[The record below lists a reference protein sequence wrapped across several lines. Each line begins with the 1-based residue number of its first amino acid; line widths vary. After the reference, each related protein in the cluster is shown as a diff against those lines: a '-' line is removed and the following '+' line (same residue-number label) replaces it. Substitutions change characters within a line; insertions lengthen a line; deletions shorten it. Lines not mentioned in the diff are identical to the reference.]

1 MVAPAQPMLKGKS
14 EDMGSL
20 RGPRKPK
27 TQKSDKLTS
36 VDIIKQSAQAEMGDK
51 ANVDQIV
58 NGVAAL
64 IQQGAVQLLQLGN
77 TVFTVMPKG
86 GGTAELH
93 TFTVENPE
101 TLVKRFQMAAKS
113 LKNMGFNR
121 VVTYAESPAFVKI
134 AQQTGL
140 PVKIA
145 QGQQTIS
152 GQARPTY
159 QFVLDL

>member
-1 MVAPAQPMLKGKS
+1 MVAPAEPALKGKAP
-14 EDMGSL
+14 DMGSV
-20 RGPRKPK
+20 RPK
-27 TQKSDKLTS
+27 KAKAPQSNKLNALE
-36 VDIIKQSAQAEMGDK
+36 IIQQSAQQEMGGKGDV
-51 ANVDQIV
+51 NQII
-58 NGVAAL
+58 NGLAAL
-64 IQQGAVQLLQLGN
+64 IQQGAMQLLQIGN
-77 TVFTVMPKG
+77 TVFTIMPKG

-93 TFTVENPE
+93 TFTVEAPE
-101 TLVKRFQMAAKS
+101 TLVKRFQSAAKS
-113 LKNMGFNR
+113 IKSMGFNR

-145 QGQQTIS
+145 QGSQTIS